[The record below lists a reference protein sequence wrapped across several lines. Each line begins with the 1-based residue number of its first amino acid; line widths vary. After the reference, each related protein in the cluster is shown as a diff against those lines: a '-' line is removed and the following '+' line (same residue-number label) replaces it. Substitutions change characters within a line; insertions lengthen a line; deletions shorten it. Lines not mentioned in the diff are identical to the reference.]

1 MSVRAHAYLTSG
13 LLLAAVLY
21 PALLEP
27 GADSFPLST
36 YPMFARE
43 RPRRV
48 EVMSALSLSAPLPD
62 RSASERA
69 VPPSYIANA
78 EAMQALQT
86 LRKSVQAGRRSARK
100 LCQRIARELATRNE
114 ARFADAREIAL
125 VTTRVDALRFLQDPD
140 HAGDRESERRDRTVH
155 VRCSVP
161 RHAPAGVP
169 IRVPSSALEASP

>member
-1 MSVRAHAYLTSG
+1 MSVRAHAYLTSA

-48 EVMSALSLSAPLPD
+48 EVMSALALGAPAAGVNATEL
-62 RSASERA
+62 A

-100 LCQRIARELATRNE
+100 LCQRIARELVAHDE

-125 VTTRVDALRFLQDPD
+125 VTTRVDALRFLQDPH
-140 HAGDRESERRDRTVH
+140 HAGERESERRDRTVH
-155 VRCSVP
+155 VRCLVP
-161 RHAPAGVP
+161 G
-169 IRVPSSALEASP
+169 RVPGHALEATP

>member
-1 MSVRAHAYLTSG
+1 VSVRTHAYLTSA

-21 PALLEP
+21 PALLDP

-48 EVMSALSLSAPLPD
+48 EVMSALALGAAMPD
-62 RSASERA
+62 GSASERA

-100 LCQRIARELATRNE
+100 LCERIARELAAQAE
-114 ARFADAREIAL
+114 PRFADAREIAL

-140 HAGDRESERRDRTVH
+140 HAGEREIERRDRTVH
-155 VRCSVP
+155 VRCAVP
-161 RHAPAGVP
+161 GRVPARVP
-169 IRVPSSALEASP
+169 IRAPSGAREAAP